1 MDGTI
6 FSIEE
11 FAVNDGPGIR
21 TTVFLKGCPLR
32 CRWCHNPEGMAF
44 APQILKKKNGAE
56 EICGERVSP
65 RELAGRLL
73 RNERIFRMNEGGV
86 TFTGGEP
93 LAQPQFLFE
102 TMALLK
108 GRVHIALETSAH
120 APPEIFRRAAELAD
134 LILIDC
140 KSCDPEVHKKF
151 TGVGN
156 ARILENL
163 KYLCRSGAE
172 FVARVPLIPSVN
184 DTRENMSKLS
194 EILRGAKSLRRVELL
209 RYNKIAGAKYYML
222 GKTYFPGFDANKTP
236 EIWDEFTKN
245 GIPFIVL

>member
-6 FSIEE
+6 FSVEE

-102 TMALLK
+102 TMELLK

-156 ARILENL
+156 ARIPEIPLPFGCGV
-163 KYLCRSGAE
+163 CR
-172 FVARVPLIPSVN
+172 ARPADPLGKRHARKHVKALGNPA
-184 DTRENMSKLS
+184 RRKKPEA
-194 EILRGAKSLRRVELL
+194 RGA
-209 RYNKIAGAKYYML
+209 
-222 GKTYFPGFDANKTP
+222 F
-236 EIWDEFTKN
+236 EIQ
-245 GIPFIVL
+245 